1 MLIDT
6 KRFDD
11 FLREH
16 SCHIINE
23 EKTLEDKV
31 TYPVFTT
38 NRYESVFKQ
47 LQTDIEVEKAY
58 DALEDVLFAE
68 DEDGRLVLNSPY
80 EFIAGG
86 RTYSY
91 EAGTPQETIWED
103 MFKLHSK
110 GAEFTYSTE
119 YEDVNYETAEINNNK
134 ETPNMNILDNQDLK
148 KKYDSGEIKIPDNIM
163 TKYMNGKAVFVIDN
177 EEERDI
183 LAYNIAR
190 FPYPGII
197 PEYNSNNPYWFKNN
211 DIACSNFKTIPF
223 EFKLMLYTDFSV
235 ILEQSKYES
244 MCFEN
249 KKIAEY
255 GYEFNDGD
263 QIWSD
268 TAEIYKTDN
277 DNLFIKKY
285 EDGYAGKVKYS
296 TISLK
301 NLIKEIQQYKEDKD
315 IYGFSKSRRGGCFI
329 VKDLPDEYYKT
340 GEKNIELDIPSNNEK
355 HNTKALLSQAEY
367 IGREDI
373 EHKLEAGEECDEDMT
388 STLYFRLPKD
398 NPYIAE
404 AYEKETVE
412 AAKEVGLK
420 IIFPYKKLN
429 PALGEAYLTADVDGD
444 AFKLDTL
451 INLKPE
457 DISKLITN
465 SYIKNFCNGDI
476 AIKINSQEE
485 LDILLSQL
493 QNKDVKAPVY
503 IHYNLRFPYF
513 YIDRISGRLKANHNF
528 NNINSVHYIEHCYN
542 FSDLINKDKQ
552 DNKQEDEP
560 VKKNK
565 DQYERE

>member
-6 KRFDD
+6 QRIED
-11 FLREH
+11 FLKTH
-16 SCHIINE
+16 NCHITS
-23 EKTLEDKV
+23 KGQTLEDKV
-31 TYPVFTT
+31 TYPDFTT

-223 EFKLMLYTDFSV
+223 EFKLMLYTDFSI

-244 MCFEN
+244 MCFKD

-285 EDGYAGKVKYS
+285 ETGYTNEVKYS
-296 TISLK
+296 AISLN
-301 NLIKEIQQYKEDKD
+301 NLIEEIQQFKKD
-315 IYGFSKSRRGGCFI
+315 NGKDRRGGCFI
-329 VKDLPDEYYKT
+329 IKDLPNEYYKA
-340 GEKNIELDIPSNNEK
+340 NI
-355 HNTKALLSQAEY
+355 
-367 IGREDI
+367 
-373 EHKLEAGEECDEDMT
+373 
-388 STLYFRLPKD
+388 
-398 NPYIAE
+398 
-404 AYEKETVE
+404 
-412 AAKEVGLK
+412 
-420 IIFPYKKLN
+420 
-429 PALGEAYLTADVDGD
+429 
-444 AFKLDTL
+444 
-451 INLKPE
+451 
-457 DISKLITN
+457 N
-465 SYIKNFCNGDI
+465 SYIKNFCDGTI
-476 AIKINSQEE
+476 AVKINSQEE
-485 LDILLSQL
+485 LDNLIKLVHEEDKKINCSLSDCNGY
-493 QNKDVKAPVY
+493 NK
-503 IHYNLRFPYF
+503 NFPYYF
-513 YIDRISGRLKANHNF
+513 IREAMLDESRNLLDAVEDMKYLDTRYHS
-528 NNINSVHYIEHCYN
+528 
-542 FSDLINKDKQ
+542 LINGIKHITEYADFKDKTLHNE
-552 DNKQEDEP
+552 NKL
-560 VKKNK
+560 VKNK
-565 DQYERE
+565 TQYER

>member
-1 MLIDT
+1 MIMNYNDKERKIMLIDT
-6 KRFDD
+6 QRIED
-11 FLREH
+11 FLKTH

-31 TYPVFTT
+31 TYPDFAT

-58 DALEDVLFAE
+58 DALEDVLFVE
-68 DEDGRLVLNSPY
+68 NKDGKLVLNSPY
-80 EFIAGG
+80 KISIDNKVYL
-86 RTYSY
+86 YS
-91 EAGTPQETIWED
+91 AGTSNEIIWKD
-103 MFKLHSK
+103 LFSLHSK
-110 GAEFTYSTE
+110 GAEFIYSRE
-119 YEDVNYETAEINNNK
+119 FEDINYETVERNNNK
-134 ETPNMNILDNQDLK
+134 ETPYINILNNQDLK
-148 KKYDSGEIKIPDNIM
+148 KKYDSGEI
-163 TKYMNGKAVFVIDN
+163 
-177 EEERDI
+177 
-183 LAYNIAR
+183 
-190 FPYPGII
+190 
-197 PEYNSNNPYWFKNN
+197 
-211 DIACSNFKTIPF
+211 
-223 EFKLMLYTDFSV
+223 
-235 ILEQSKYES
+235 LEQSKYES
-244 MCFEN
+244 MCFKD

-285 EDGYAGKVKYS
+285 EAGYTSEVKYS
-296 TISLK
+296 TISLN
-301 NLIKEIQQYKEDKD
+301 NLIEEIQQHKKDK
-315 IYGFSKSRRGGCFI
+315 GKSRRGGCFI
-329 VKDLPDEYYKT
+329 VQDLPNEYYKI

-485 LDILLSQL
+485 LDELLSQL

-503 IHYNLRFPYF
+503 IHYNSRFPYF

-528 NNINSVHYIEHCYN
+528 NNINSVHCIEHCYN
-542 FSDLINKDKQ
+542 FSDLIDKDKQ

-560 VKKNK
+560 VI
-565 DQYERE
+565 DLD

>member
-6 KRFDD
+6 QRIED
-11 FLREH
+11 FLKTH
-16 SCHIINE
+16 NCHITS
-23 EKTLEDKV
+23 KGQTLEDKV
-31 TYPVFTT
+31 TYPDFTT

-277 DNLFIKKY
+277 DSLFIKKY
-285 EDGYAGKVKYS
+285 EAGYTSEVKYS
-296 TISLK
+296 TISLN
-301 NLIKEIQQYKEDKD
+301 NLIEEIQQYKEDEGK
-315 IYGFSKSRRGGCFI
+315 SKRGGCFI
-329 VKDLPDEYYKT
+329 IKDLPQDIIKPIPDT
-340 GEKNIELDIPSNNEK
+340 MLDKFFNS
-355 HNTKALLSQAEY
+355 
-367 IGREDI
+367 
-373 EHKLEAGEECDEDMT
+373 
-388 STLYFRLPKD
+388 
-398 NPYIAE
+398 
-404 AYEKETVE
+404 
-412 AAKEVGLK
+412 EV
-420 IIFPYKKLN
+420 
-429 PALGEAYLTADVDGD
+429 
-444 AFKLDTL
+444 
-451 INLKPE
+451 
-457 DISKLITN
+457 
-465 SYIKNFCNGDI
+465 
-476 AIKINSQEE
+476 AIKIYNGKQH
-485 LDILLSQL
+485 DAIMSQL
-493 QNKDVKAPVY
+493 KETGIDLKLEEFGDYDKDY
-503 IHYNLRFPYF
+503 PYYHIDKNVNSSKRSLNASMDMRHVIESKGIRWCVDF
-513 YIDRISGRLKANHNF
+513 DSLDRIRKNT
-528 NNINSVHYIEHCYN
+528 EE
-542 FSDLINKDKQ
+542 KEKT
-552 DNKQEDEP
+552 

-565 DQYERE
+565 DQYER

>member
-6 KRFDD
+6 QRIED
-11 FLREH
+11 FLKTH
-16 SCHIINE
+16 NCHITS
-23 EKTLEDKV
+23 KGQTLEDKV
-31 TYPVFTT
+31 TYPDFTT

-134 ETPNMNILDNQDLK
+134 ETPNMNILDKQDLK

-277 DNLFIKKY
+277 DSLFIKKY
-285 EDGYAGKVKYS
+285 EAGYTSEVKYS
-296 TISLK
+296 TISLN
-301 NLIKEIQQYKEDKD
+301 NLIEEIQQYKEDEGK
-315 IYGFSKSRRGGCFI
+315 SKRGGCFI
-329 VKDLPDEYYKT
+329 IKDLPNEYYKA
-340 GEKNIELDIPSNNEK
+340 NI
-355 HNTKALLSQAEY
+355 
-367 IGREDI
+367 
-373 EHKLEAGEECDEDMT
+373 
-388 STLYFRLPKD
+388 
-398 NPYIAE
+398 
-404 AYEKETVE
+404 
-412 AAKEVGLK
+412 
-420 IIFPYKKLN
+420 
-429 PALGEAYLTADVDGD
+429 
-444 AFKLDTL
+444 
-451 INLKPE
+451 
-457 DISKLITN
+457 N
-465 SYIKNFCNGDI
+465 SYIKNFCDGTI
-476 AIKINSQEE
+476 AVKINSQEE
-485 LDILLSQL
+485 LDNLIKLVHEEDKKINCSLSDCNGY
-493 QNKDVKAPVY
+493 NK
-503 IHYNLRFPYF
+503 NFPYYF
-513 YIDRISGRLKANHNF
+513 IREAMLDESRNLLDAVEDMKYLDTRYHS
-528 NNINSVHYIEHCYN
+528 
-542 FSDLINKDKQ
+542 LINGIKHITEYADFKDKTLHNE
-552 DNKQEDEP
+552 NKL
-560 VKKNK
+560 VKNK
-565 DQYERE
+565 TQYER

>member
-6 KRFDD
+6 QRIED
-11 FLREH
+11 FLKTH
-16 SCHIINE
+16 SCHLTN
-23 EKTLEDKV
+23 KGQTLEDKI
-31 TYPVFTT
+31 TYADFTT
-38 NRYESVFKQ
+38 NRYESVFEQ

-58 DALEDVLFAE
+58 DALEDVLFVE
-68 DEDGRLVLNSPY
+68 NKDGDLVLAGPY
-80 EFIAGG
+80 EFTINGKI
-86 RTYSY
+86 YSY
-91 EAGTPQETIWED
+91 EAGTPREPIWED

-110 GAEFTYSTE
+110 GAEFTYSRE
-119 YEDVNYETAEINNNK
+119 FEDINYKTVEMNDNK
-134 ETPNMNILDNQDLK
+134 KTPYMNILSNQDLK
-148 KKYDSGEIKIPDNIM
+148 EKYDSGEIRIPDNIM
-163 TKYMNGKAVFVIDN
+163 SRYMNGKAVFVIDN
-177 EEERDI
+177 KEERDI

-190 FPYPGII
+190 FPYTGII
-197 PEYNSNNPYWFKNN
+197 PEYNSDNPYWFKSN
-211 DIACSNFKTIPF
+211 DIACSNFTAIPF
-223 EFKLMLYTDFSV
+223 KFQLMLYTDFSI
-235 ILEQSKYES
+235 ILEKSKYKS
-244 MCFEN
+244 MCSKN
-249 KKIAEY
+249 NKIAEY
-255 GYEFNDGD
+255 NYEFNDGD

-268 TAEIYKTDN
+268 TTEIYKTDN

-285 EDGYAGKVKYS
+285 ETGYTGEVKYS
-296 TISLK
+296 TISLD
-301 NLIKEIQQYKEDKD
+301 NLIKEIQQFKKD
-315 IYGFSKSRRGGCFI
+315 SGKNRRGGFSI
-329 VKDLPDEYYKT
+329 IKDLPNEYYKT

-465 SYIKNFCNGDI
+465 SYIKNFCDGTI
-476 AIKINSQEE
+476 AIKINSQKELDKLIKTIQDEVDCSFWNYNKYYSDYPYYFVNRNNAMDSVKDMKYLSYTYHCLKDNRKFITDYIDFKDIKTMDLNNNEE
-485 LDILLSQL
+485 LD
-493 QNKDVKAPVY
+493 ND
-503 IHYNLRFPYF
+503 
-513 YIDRISGRLKANHNF
+513 IDL
-528 NNINSVHYIEHCYN
+528 E
-542 FSDLINKDKQ
+542 
-552 DNKQEDEP
+552 
-560 VKKNK
+560 
-565 DQYERE
+565 ER

>member
-6 KRFDD
+6 QRIED
-11 FLREH
+11 FLKTH
-16 SCHIINE
+16 NCHITS
-23 EKTLEDKV
+23 KGQTLEDKV
-31 TYPVFTT
+31 TYPDFTT

-223 EFKLMLYTDFSV
+223 EFKLMLYTDFSI

-244 MCFEN
+244 MCFKD

-285 EDGYAGKVKYS
+285 ETGYTNEVKYS
-296 TISLK
+296 AISLN
-301 NLIKEIQQYKEDKD
+301 NLIEEIQQFKKD
-315 IYGFSKSRRGGCFI
+315 NGKDRRGGCFI
-329 VKDLPDEYYKT
+329 IKDLPNEYYKA
-340 GEKNIELDIPSNNEK
+340 NI
-355 HNTKALLSQAEY
+355 
-367 IGREDI
+367 
-373 EHKLEAGEECDEDMT
+373 
-388 STLYFRLPKD
+388 
-398 NPYIAE
+398 
-404 AYEKETVE
+404 
-412 AAKEVGLK
+412 
-420 IIFPYKKLN
+420 
-429 PALGEAYLTADVDGD
+429 
-444 AFKLDTL
+444 
-451 INLKPE
+451 
-457 DISKLITN
+457 N
-465 SYIKNFCNGDI
+465 SYIKNFCDGTI
-476 AIKINSQEE
+476 AVKINSQEE
-485 LDILLSQL
+485 LDNLIKLVHEEDKKINCSLSDCNGY
-493 QNKDVKAPVY
+493 NK
-503 IHYNLRFPYF
+503 NFPYYF
-513 YIDRISGRLKANHNF
+513 IHEAMLDESRNLLDAVEDMKYLDTRYHS
-528 NNINSVHYIEHCYN
+528 
-542 FSDLINKDKQ
+542 LINGIKHITEYADFKDKTLHNE
-552 DNKQEDEP
+552 NKL
-560 VKKNK
+560 VKNK
-565 DQYERE
+565 TQYER